1 MASVVDICNL
11 ALSHLGDD
19 ATVSSID
26 PPEGSQQAEHCKRFY
41 PIARDMI
48 LEAHMWGFAT
58 KRKELALLSDVSTD
72 EWEFAYQFPADCLS
86 SSSILNVFA
95 TDTFDGEGSE
105 YVVEATDTGTVIF
118 TNAEDAH
125 VRYVARVTDTTK
137 YPPQF
142 VNALSYLLSSQL
154 AGPVVKGETGMKV
167 SEAMFKMYLMELG
180 KAQVSD
186 SSARRYT
193 PNHNPEF
200 MGVRSQTGIVPPA
213 WIKRS

>member
-1 MASVVDICNL
+1 MASVVDIVNL

-26 PPEGSQQAEHCKRFY
+26 PPEGSVQAEHCKRFY
-41 PIARDMI
+41 PLARDMA
-48 LEAHMWGFAT
+48 LEDHMWNFST

-86 SSSILNVFA
+86 ASSIHNVYA

-105 YVVEATDTGTVIF
+105 YVVESIDTGFVIF
-118 TNAEDAH
+118 TNVEDAY
-125 VRYVARVTDTTK
+125 VRYTARVTDTTK
-137 YPPQF
+137 YPPKF
-142 VNALSYLLSSQL
+142 VNALSYLLASHL

-167 SEAMFKMYLMELG
+167 SEGMMKMYLMEVG
-180 KAQVSD
+180 KASVSD
-186 SSARRYT
+186 SGSRRFT

-213 WIKRS
+213 WIKRT